1 MGARRVS
8 LAQGSRDVQG
18 PSLQPGTSRQGSE
31 RSLAA
36 RRTTSALC
44 SPRFIGNVT

>member
-18 PSLQPGTSRQGSE
+18 HRCSQEPAGRGQRDRWLPGEPHLLFAPPG
-31 RSLAA
+31 L
-36 RRTTSALC
+36 
-44 SPRFIGNVT
+44 